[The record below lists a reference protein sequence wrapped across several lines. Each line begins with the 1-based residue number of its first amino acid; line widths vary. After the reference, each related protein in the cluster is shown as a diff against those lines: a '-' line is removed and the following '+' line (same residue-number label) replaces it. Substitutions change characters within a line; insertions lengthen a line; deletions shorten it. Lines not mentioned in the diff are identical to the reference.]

1 MVITDFR
8 KLCTKVY
15 NVGGIKVC
23 TLFAEVSILNT
34 SLVAGATVK
43 PGDGTCP
50 EEGVKFKC
58 SRIVRNPEIDCT
70 QTCMLKILYL
80 STLIEIHYYNFF

>member
-8 KLCTKVY
+8 KLCTKAY
-15 NVGGIKVC
+15 NEKGIKVC
-23 TLFAEVSILNT
+23 KLFAVISIFNW
-34 SLVAGATVK
+34 SLIAGINAE
-43 PGDGTCP
+43 PGDGSCP

-70 QTCMLKILYL
+70 QTCMLKN
-80 STLIEIHYYNFF
+80 SSFVNSDWN